1 MKSYSQIA
9 AAMYAA
15 YCKQARRIDSGH
27 GLAGHA
33 PTWPELDAEEQSCWI
48 AAAQQAAAELALVH

>member
-1 MKSYSQIA
+1 MGHKSYSQIA

-15 YCKQARRIDSGH
+15 YCKRFGGKDIN
-27 GLAGHA
+27 GLDMA
-33 PTWPELDAEEQSCWI
+33 TWDELSELSRQSWI

>member
-15 YCKQARRIDSGH
+15 YCKQAQRIDGA

-33 PTWPELDAEEQSCWI
+33 QAWQDLDPGTQGCWI